1 MIRNWVKILF
11 YILLILLSIF
21 VWEKVKTLSLFK
33 ADEVKTT
40 HNVVIKE
47 IVSLGKMELVK
58 YSFRDVVEQEIIRD
72 FLPDPKAILI
82 VQGEAVGCID
92 LSKISEKDLIT
103 TGDTLILNLPNP
115 EVCYHKIDHSKSK
128 IYKTDYAFM
137 NEALLLDE
145 AYRKAEDQIL
155 KSALDSDILE
165 QTKKNADLIL
175 KPLIENITSKK
186 VLIKYPLSGDLKR
199 LK

>member
-11 YILLILLSIF
+11 YVVLILLSIF
-21 VWEKVKTLSLFK
+21 VWEKVKTLSFFK
-33 ADEVKTT
+33 ADEIKTT

-92 LSKISEKDLIT
+92 LTKITEKDLVT

-115 EVCYHKIDHSKSK
+115 EVCYYKIDHSKSK

-145 AYRKAEDQIL
+145 AYRKAEEQIL

-175 KPLIENITSKK
+175 KPLIENISSKN
-186 VLIKYPLSGDLKR
+186 VVIKYPLSGDLKR

>member
-1 MIRNWVKILF
+1 MIKNWVKIVF
-11 YILLILLSIF
+11 YVALILLSIF
-21 VWEKVKTLSLFK
+21 IWEKVRTLSFFK
-33 ADEVKTT
+33 ADEIKTT
-40 HNVVIKE
+40 HNIVIKE
-47 IVSLGKMELVK
+47 IASLGKMELVK

-103 TGDTLILNLPNP
+103 KSDTLILNLPNP

-137 NEALLLDE
+137 NESLLLDE
-145 AYRKAEDQIL
+145 AYRKAEEQIL
-155 KSALDSDILE
+155 QSALSSDILE
-165 QTKKNADLIL
+165 QTKKNTDLIL
-175 KPLIENITSKK
+175 KPLVENISKK
-186 VLIKYPLSGDLKR
+186 KVIIKYPLSGNLNR

>member
-11 YILLILLSIF
+11 YVVLILLSIF
-21 VWEKVKTLSLFK
+21 VWEKVKTLSFFK
-33 ADEVKTT
+33 ADEIKTT

-92 LSKISEKDLIT
+92 LTKITEKDLVT

-145 AYRKAEDQIL
+145 AFRKAEDHIL

-175 KPLIENITSKK
+175 KPLIENISSKK
-186 VLIKYPLSGDLKR
+186 VVIKYPLSGDLKR

>member
-11 YILLILLSIF
+11 YVILILLSIF
-21 VWEKVKTLSLFK
+21 VWEKLKTLSFFK

-92 LSKISEKDLIT
+92 LSKITEKDLVT
-103 TGDTLILNLPNP
+103 NGDTLILNLPNP

-137 NEALLLDE
+137 NEAVLLDE
-145 AYRKAEDQIL
+145 AYRKAEEQIL
-155 KSALDSDILE
+155 KSALDSDILD

-175 KPLIENITSKK
+175 KPLIENISSKK
-186 VLIKYPLSGDLKR
+186 VVIKYALSGDLKR

>member
-1 MIRNWVKILF
+1 MIRNWLKILF
-11 YILLILLSIF
+11 YVLLILLSIF
-21 VWEKVKTLSLFK
+21 VWEKAKTLSLFK

-40 HNVVIKE
+40 HNVVVKE

-92 LSKISEKDLIT
+92 LSKISEKDLLT

-145 AYRKAEDQIL
+145 AYRKAEEQIL

-175 KPLIENITSKK
+175 KPLIENISSKN
-186 VLIKYPLSGDLKR
+186 VVIKYPLSGDLKR

>member
-1 MIRNWVKILF
+1 MIKNWVKIVF
-11 YILLILLSIF
+11 YVVLILLSIF
-21 VWEKVKTLSLFK
+21 IWEKVKSLSFFK
-33 ADEVKTT
+33 DDETKIT
-40 HNVVIKE
+40 HNIVIKE
-47 IVSLGKMELVK
+47 ITSLGKMELVK

-92 LSKISEKDLIT
+92 LSKISEKDIVT
-103 TGDTLILNLPNP
+103 KSDTLIIHLPNP

-137 NEALLLDE
+137 NEAVLLDE
-145 AYRKAEDQIL
+145 AYRKAEEQIL
-155 KSALDSDILE
+155 QSALGSDILE
-165 QTKKNADLIL
+165 QTKKNADLVL
-175 KPLIENITSKK
+175 KPLVENISKQK
-186 VLIKYPLSGDLKR
+186 VILKYSLSGELNR

>member
-1 MIRNWVKILF
+1 MIRNWIKILF
-11 YILLILLSIF
+11 SVVLILLSIF
-21 VWEKVKTLSLFK
+21 VWEKVKTMSFFK

-40 HNVVIKE
+40 HNIVIKE

-58 YSFRDVVEQEIIRD
+58 YSFRDVVEQEIVRD

-92 LSKISEKDLIT
+92 LSKITEKDLT
-103 TGDTLILNLPNP
+103 SSGDTLILNLPNP

-137 NEALLLDE
+137 NEAVLLDE
-145 AYRKAEDQIL
+145 AYRKAEEQIL

-165 QTKKNADLIL
+165 QTKKNAELIL
-175 KPLIENITSKK
+175 KPLLENISSKQ
-186 VLIKYPLSGDLKR
+186 VVIKYPLSGDLKR

>member
-1 MIRNWVKILF
+1 MIKNWVKIVF
-11 YILLILLSIF
+11 YVALILLSIF
-21 VWEKVKTLSLFK
+21 IWEKVKTLSFFK
-33 ADEVKTT
+33 ADEIKTT
-40 HNVVIKE
+40 HNIVIKE
-47 IVSLGKMELVK
+47 IASLGKMELVK

-103 TGDTLILNLPNP
+103 KSDTLILNLPNP

-137 NEALLLDE
+137 NESLLLDE
-145 AYRKAEDQIL
+145 AYRKAEEQIL
-155 KSALDSDILE
+155 QSALNSDILE

-175 KPLIENITSKK
+175 KPLVENISKK
-186 VLIKYPLSGDLKR
+186 KVIIKYPLSGNLNR

>member
-11 YILLILLSIF
+11 YVVLILLSIF
-21 VWEKVKTLSLFK
+21 VWEKVKTLSFFK

-40 HNVVIKE
+40 HNIVIKE

-92 LSKISEKDLIT
+92 LSKITEKDLASS
-103 TGDTLILNLPNP
+103 GDTLVIILPNP
-115 EVCYHKIDHSKSK
+115 EICYHKIDHSKSK

-137 NEALLLDE
+137 NEAVLLDE
-145 AYRKAEDQIL
+145 AYRKAEEQIL

-175 KPLIENITSKK
+175 KPLIENISSKK
-186 VLIKYPLSGDLKR
+186 VVIKYPLSGDLKR

>member
-1 MIRNWVKILF
+1 MIGNWLKIIF
-11 YILLILLSIF
+11 YVGLILLSIF
-21 VWEKVKTLSLFK
+21 VWEKIKTWNFFK
-33 ADEVKTT
+33 ADEIKTT
-40 HNVVIKE
+40 HNIVLKE
-47 IVSLGKMELVK
+47 ISSLGKMELVK
-58 YSFRDVVEQEIIRD
+58 YSFRDVVEQEIVRD

-92 LSKISEKDLIT
+92 LSKVTEKNIVSK
-103 TGDTLILNLPNP
+103 GDTLILNLPNP

-137 NEALLLDE
+137 NEAVLLDE
-145 AYRKAEDQIL
+145 AYRKAEEQIL
-155 KSALDSDILE
+155 QSALNSDILE

-175 KPLIENITSKK
+175 KPLIENISAKK
-186 VLIKYPLSGDLKR
+186 VVIKYPLSGQLNR

>member
-1 MIRNWVKILF
+1 MIKNWVKIVF
-11 YILLILLSIF
+11 YVALILLSIF
-21 VWEKVKTLSLFK
+21 IWEKVKTLSFFK
-33 ADEVKTT
+33 ADEIKTT
-40 HNVVIKE
+40 HSIVIKE
-47 IVSLGKMELVK
+47 IASLGKMELVK

-92 LSKISEKDLIT
+92 LSKISEKDLVT
-103 TGDTLILNLPNP
+103 KSDTLILNLPNP

-137 NEALLLDE
+137 NESLLLDE
-145 AYRKAEDQIL
+145 AYRKAEEQIL
-155 KSALDSDILE
+155 QSALSSDILE

-175 KPLIENITSKK
+175 KPLVENISKK
-186 VLIKYPLSGDLKR
+186 KVIIKYPLSGNLNR

>member
-1 MIRNWVKILF
+1 MIGNWLKIIF
-11 YILLILLSIF
+11 YVGLILLSIF
-21 VWEKVKTLSLFK
+21 VWEKVKTWNFFK
-33 ADEVKTT
+33 ADEIKTT
-40 HNVVIKE
+40 HNIVLKE
-47 IVSLGKMELVK
+47 ITSLGKMELVK
-58 YSFRDVVEQEIIRD
+58 YSFRDVVEQEIVRD

-92 LSKISEKDLIT
+92 LSKVTEKNIVSK
-103 TGDTLILNLPNP
+103 GDTLILDLPNP

-137 NEALLLDE
+137 NEAVLLDE
-145 AYRKAEDQIL
+145 AYRKAEEQIL
-155 KSALDSDILE
+155 QSALNSDILE

-175 KPLIENITSKK
+175 KPLIENISAKK
-186 VLIKYPLSGDLKR
+186 VVIKYPLSGQLNR

>member
-1 MIRNWVKILF
+1 MIKNWVKIVF
-11 YILLILLSIF
+11 YISLILLSIF
-21 VWEKVKTLSLFK
+21 IWEKVKTLSFFK
-33 ADEVKTT
+33 ADEIKTT
-40 HNVVIKE
+40 HNIVIKE
-47 IVSLGKMELVK
+47 IASLGKMELVK

-92 LSKISEKDLIT
+92 LSKISDKDLVT
-103 TGDTLILNLPNP
+103 KSDTLILNLPNP
-115 EVCYHKIDHSKSK
+115 EVCYHKIEHSKSK

-137 NEALLLDE
+137 NESLLLDE
-145 AYRKAEDQIL
+145 AYRKAEEQIL
-155 KSALDSDILE
+155 QSALNSDILE

-175 KPLIENITSKK
+175 KPLVENISKK
-186 VLIKYPLSGDLKR
+186 KVIIKYPLSGNLNR

>member
-1 MIRNWVKILF
+1 MIRNGMKILF
-11 YILLILLSIF
+11 YVVLILLGIF
-21 VWEKVKTLSLFK
+21 VWEKVKTMNFLK

-40 HNVVIKE
+40 HNIVIKE

-58 YSFRDVVEQEIIRD
+58 YSFRDVVEQEIVRD

-92 LSKISEKDLIT
+92 LSKITEKDLARS
-103 TGDTLILNLPNP
+103 GDTLILNLPNP

-137 NEALLLDE
+137 NEAVLLDQ
-145 AYRKAEDQIL
+145 AYRKAEEQIL
-155 KSALDSDILE
+155 KTALDSDILE
-165 QTKKNADLIL
+165 QTKKNAELIL
-175 KPLIENITSKK
+175 KPLLENISSKK
-186 VLIKYPLSGDLKR
+186 VVIKYPLSGDLKR

>member
-1 MIRNWVKILF
+1 MIKNWVKIVF
-11 YILLILLSIF
+11 YVALILLSIF
-21 VWEKVKTLSLFK
+21 IWEKVKTLSFFK
-33 ADEVKTT
+33 ADEIKTT
-40 HNVVIKE
+40 HNIVIKE
-47 IVSLGKMELVK
+47 IASLGKMELVK

-92 LSKISEKDLIT
+92 LSKISEKDLVT
-103 TGDTLILNLPNP
+103 KSDTLILNLPNP

-137 NEALLLDE
+137 NESLLLDE
-145 AYRKAEDQIL
+145 AYRKAEEQIL
-155 KSALDSDILE
+155 QSALSSDILE

-175 KPLIENITSKK
+175 KPLVENISKK
-186 VLIKYPLSGDLKR
+186 KVIIKYPLSGNLNR

>member
-11 YILLILLSIF
+11 YVVLILLSIF
-21 VWEKVKTLSLFK
+21 VWEKVKTLSFFK

-40 HNVVIKE
+40 HNIVIRE

-82 VQGEAVGCID
+82 VQGVAVGCID
-92 LSKISEKDLIT
+92 LSKITEKDLASS
-103 TGDTLILNLPNP
+103 GDTLVINLPNP
-115 EVCYHKIDHSKSK
+115 EICYHKIDHSKSK

-137 NEALLLDE
+137 NEAVLLDE
-145 AYRKAEDQIL
+145 AYRKAEEQIL

-175 KPLIENITSKK
+175 KPLIENISSKK
-186 VLIKYPLSGDLKR
+186 VVIKYPLSGDLKR

>member
-1 MIRNWVKILF
+1 MIRNWIKILF
-11 YILLILLSIF
+11 YVVLILLSIF
-21 VWEKVKTLSLFK
+21 VWEKVKTMSFFK

-40 HNVVIKE
+40 HNIVIKE

-58 YSFRDVVEQEIIRD
+58 YSFRDVVEQEIVRD

-82 VQGEAVGCID
+82 VHGEAVGCID
-92 LSKISEKDLIT
+92 LSKITEKELVSS
-103 TGDTLILNLPNP
+103 GDTLILNLPNP

-137 NEALLLDE
+137 NEAVLLDQ
-145 AYRKAEDQIL
+145 AYRKAEEQIL
-155 KSALDSDILE
+155 KTALDSDILE
-165 QTKKNADLIL
+165 QTKKNAELIL
-175 KPLIENITSKK
+175 KPLLENISSKK
-186 VLIKYPLSGDLKR
+186 VVIKYPLSGDLKR

>member
-1 MIRNWVKILF
+1 MIRNWIKILF
-11 YILLILLSIF
+11 YVVLILLSIF
-21 VWEKVKTLSLFK
+21 VWEKVKTMSFFK

-40 HNVVIKE
+40 HNIVIKE

-58 YSFRDVVEQEIIRD
+58 YSFRDVVEQEIVRD

-92 LSKISEKDLIT
+92 LSKITEKELVSSE
-103 TGDTLILNLPNP
+103 DTLILNLPNP

-137 NEALLLDE
+137 NEAVLLDQ
-145 AYRKAEDQIL
+145 AYRKAEEQIL
-155 KSALDSDILE
+155 KTALDSDILE
-165 QTKKNADLIL
+165 QTKKNAELIL
-175 KPLIENITSKK
+175 KPLLENISSKK
-186 VLIKYPLSGDLKR
+186 VVIKYPLSGDLKR

>member
-11 YILLILLSIF
+11 YVVLILLSIF
-21 VWEKVKTLSLFK
+21 VWEKVKTLSFLK

-40 HNVVIKE
+40 HNVVVKE

-92 LSKISEKDLIT
+92 LSKITEKDLIT

-128 IYKTDYAFM
+128 IYKTEFAFM

-145 AYRKAEDQIL
+145 VYKKAEDQIL

-175 KPLIENITSKK
+175 KPLIENISSKN
-186 VLIKYPLSGDLKR
+186 VVIKYPLSGDLKR

>member
-1 MIRNWVKILF
+1 MKILF
-11 YILLILLSIF
+11 YVVLILLGIF
-21 VWEKVKTLSLFK
+21 VWEKVKTMNFLK

-40 HNVVIKE
+40 HNIVIKE

-58 YSFRDVVEQEIIRD
+58 YSFRDVVEQEIVRD

-92 LSKISEKDLIT
+92 LSKITEKDLARS
-103 TGDTLILNLPNP
+103 GDTLILNLPNP

-137 NEALLLDE
+137 NEAVLLDQ
-145 AYRKAEDQIL
+145 AYRKAEEQIL
-155 KSALDSDILE
+155 KTALDSDILE
-165 QTKKNADLIL
+165 QTKKNAELIL
-175 KPLIENITSKK
+175 KPLLENISSKK
-186 VLIKYPLSGDLKR
+186 VVIKYPLSGDLKR

>member
-1 MIRNWVKILF
+1 MIKNWVKIVF
-11 YILLILLSIF
+11 YVALILLSIF
-21 VWEKVKTLSLFK
+21 IWEKVRTLSFFK
-33 ADEVKTT
+33 ADEIKTT
-40 HNVVIKE
+40 HNIVIKE
-47 IVSLGKMELVK
+47 IASLGKMELVK

-92 LSKISEKDLIT
+92 LSKISEKDLVT
-103 TGDTLILNLPNP
+103 KSDTLILNLPNP

-137 NEALLLDE
+137 NESLLLDE
-145 AYRKAEDQIL
+145 AYRKAEEQIL
-155 KSALDSDILE
+155 QSALSSNILE

-175 KPLIENITSKK
+175 KPLVENISKK
-186 VLIKYPLSGDLKR
+186 KVIIKYPLSGNLNR

>member
-11 YILLILLSIF
+11 YVVLILLSIF
-21 VWEKVKTLSLFK
+21 VWEKVKTLSFLK

-40 HNVVIKE
+40 HNIVIRE

-92 LSKISEKDLIT
+92 LSKITEKDLASS
-103 TGDTLILNLPNP
+103 GDTLVINLPNP
-115 EVCYHKIDHSKSK
+115 EICYHKIDHSKSK

-137 NEALLLDE
+137 NEAVLLDE
-145 AYRKAEDQIL
+145 AYRKAEEQIL

-175 KPLIENITSKK
+175 KPLIENISSKK
-186 VLIKYPLSGDLKR
+186 VVIKYPLSGDLKR

>member
-1 MIRNWVKILF
+1 MIKNGLKILF
-11 YILLILLSIF
+11 FIGLIFLSIF
-21 VWEKVKTLSLFK
+21 VWEKIKSFSFFTSDKVN
-33 ADEVKTT
+33 TT
-40 HNVVIKE
+40 HNIVINK
-47 IVSLGKMELVK
+47 ITSLGKMELVK

-92 LSKISEKDLIT
+92 LSRVTDKDVFTI
-103 TGDTLILNLPNP
+103 GDTIVVNLPTP
-115 EVCYHKIDHSKSK
+115 EICYHKIDHSKSK

-145 AYRKAEDQIL
+145 AYRKAEEQIL
-155 KSALDSDILE
+155 QSALNSDLLE
-165 QTKKNADLIL
+165 QTKKNAGIVL
-175 KPLIENITSKK
+175 KPILENLSDKK
-186 VLIKYPLSGDLKR
+186 VVFKFPLEGKLNR

>member
-1 MIRNWVKILF
+1 MIRNWIKILF
-11 YILLILLSIF
+11 SVVLILLSIF
-21 VWEKVKTLSLFK
+21 VWEKVKTMSFFK

-40 HNVVIKE
+40 HNIVIKE

-58 YSFRDVVEQEIIRD
+58 YSFRDVVEQEIVRD

-92 LSKISEKDLIT
+92 LSKITEKDLT
-103 TGDTLILNLPNP
+103 SSGDTLILNLPNP

-137 NEALLLDE
+137 NEAVLLDQ
-145 AYRKAEDQIL
+145 AYRKAEEQIL
-155 KSALDSDILE
+155 KTALDSDILE
-165 QTKKNADLIL
+165 QTKKNAELIL
-175 KPLIENITSKK
+175 KPLLENISSKQ
-186 VLIKYPLSGDLKR
+186 VVIKYPLSGDLKR

>member
-11 YILLILLSIF
+11 YVVLILLSIF
-21 VWEKVKTLSLFK
+21 VWEKVKTLSFFK

-47 IVSLGKMELVK
+47 ILSLGKMELVK

-92 LSKISEKDLIT
+92 LSKITEKDLAT
-103 TGDTLILNLPNP
+103 FGDTLVINLPNP

-137 NEALLLDE
+137 NEAVLLDE
-145 AYRKAEDQIL
+145 AYRKAEEQIL

-175 KPLIENITSKK
+175 KPLIENLSSKK
-186 VLIKYPLSGDLKR
+186 VVIRYPLSGDLKR

>member
-11 YILLILLSIF
+11 YVVLILLSIF
-21 VWEKVKTLSLFK
+21 VWEKIKTLSFFK

-40 HNVVIKE
+40 HNIVIKE

-92 LSKISEKDLIT
+92 LSKITEKDLASS
-103 TGDTLILNLPNP
+103 GDTLVINLPNP
-115 EVCYHKIDHSKSK
+115 EICYHKIDHTKSK

-137 NEALLLDE
+137 NEAVLLDE
-145 AYRKAEDQIL
+145 AYRKAEEQIL

-175 KPLIENITSKK
+175 KPLIENISSKK
-186 VLIKYPLSGDLKR
+186 VVIKYPLSGDLKR